1 MGILYQIWSKLTEID
16 KGKIDQG
23 HRFYSKIIIKGP
35 YQKPFSVN
43 NWRISMTNVN
53 PRDISKISKHI
64 SQKNDNF
71 DKSRNKNLILTKVR
85 DFSFEVS

>member
-1 MGILYQIWSKLTEID
+1 
-16 KGKIDQG
+16 
-23 HRFYSKIIIKGP
+23 
-35 YQKPFSVN
+35 
-43 NWRISMTNVN
+43 MTNVN